1 MDPHELCGEG
11 GDTIVGVVPF
21 PSFMVIPKY
30 LTCFHSKQQIKE
42 AHKKLE
48 LSKERKKEAR

>member
-1 MDPHELCGEG
+1 
-11 GDTIVGVVPF
+11 
-21 PSFMVIPKY
+21 MVIPKY